1 MVQIIAAGLWGLRHI
16 QTSNT
21 MKKTNIKKT
30 CLAAAMAFG
39 LAMSA
44 GAQSVQSAPSDSV
57 AADPGPGL
65 VGNNYAELSYGY
77 QKQEGAPSIL
87 HDYGFVSNAN
97 VFKNGSVG
105 ADANFTYDL
114 LQGSAFGFDDH
125 RQEAELGLTG
135 FLMETWGKPFLT
147 ADAGMAWER
156 AADASRKGFAYSGTG
171 GVEFE
176 LTRNLALAPFVEYQ
190 ADPHLYN
197 HGLPWANFDDHLLDY
212 GVKATLRITEQWHA
226 SVTADLDQHSDK
238 DWGLKGGV
246 SYRF

>member
-1 MVQIIAAGLWGLRHI
+1 
-16 QTSNT
+16 
-21 MKKTNIKKT
+21 MKKSNAKQT
-30 CLAAAMAFG
+30 CLAAVTAIG
-39 LAMSA
+39 LAISA
-44 GAQSVQSAPSDSV
+44 HGQSVQSAPSDAV

-65 VGNNYAELSYGY
+65 VGNNYAELSFGY
-77 QKQEGAPSIL
+77 QRQEGAPSTL
-87 HDYGFVSNAN
+87 RDYGFVSNGN
-97 VFKNGSVG
+97 VYKNGSMG
-105 ADANFTYDL
+105 ADANFSYDFL
-114 LQGSAFGFDDH
+114 EGSASGFYDH

-156 AADASRKGFAYSGTG
+156 AAGASRKGFAYSGTG

-176 LTRNLALAPFVEYQ
+176 VMRNLALAPFAEYQ

-197 HGLPWANFDDHLLDY
+197 HGLPWANFEDHLLDY
-212 GVKATLRITEQWHA
+212 GVKATVRVTEQWHA
-226 SVTADLDQHSDK
+226 SVTADLDQHSDR

>member
-1 MVQIIAAGLWGLRHI
+1 MAVG
-16 QTSNT
+16 
-21 MKKTNIKKT
+21 
-30 CLAAAMAFG
+30 LAA
-39 LAMSA
+39 SA
-44 GAQSVQSAPSDSV
+44 GAQSVQSAPAEAL

-65 VGNNYAELSYGY
+65 VGTNYGELSFGY

-87 HDYGFVSNAN
+87 RDYGFVSNGN
-97 VFKNGSVG
+97 VYKNGSVG
-105 ADANFTYDL
+105 ADANFTYDYEE
-114 LQGSAFGFDDH
+114 GRAFGFDDH
-125 RQEAELGLTG
+125 RQEAEFGLTG

-176 LTRNLALAPFVEYQ
+176 VLRSLALTPFVEYQ

-197 HGLPWANFDDHLLDY
+197 HGLPWANFEDHLVDY
-212 GVKATLRITEQWHA
+212 GVKATFRITQQWRA
-226 SVTADLDQHSDK
+226 SVTADLDQHSER
-238 DWGLKGGV
+238 DWGLKGGA